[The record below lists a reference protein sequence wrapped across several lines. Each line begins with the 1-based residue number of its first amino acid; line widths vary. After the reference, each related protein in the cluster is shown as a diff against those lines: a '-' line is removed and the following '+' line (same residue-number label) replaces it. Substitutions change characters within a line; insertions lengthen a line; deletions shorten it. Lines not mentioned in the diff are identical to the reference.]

1 MLGGQSETL
10 FYIVKTDD
18 DKYSV
23 FNIVTDKIILN
34 DVTKKESES
43 FLERNNPN
51 HPTMTSSSQGFGSLG
66 ISLRNPIVSPTK
78 AYSSYD
84 PYVSTFSMSD
94 TYTYDTA
101 LDDLYN
107 TVMDYSF
114 DIPSWR
120 CEWSPPQVNQ
130 TNSEEKD
137 NVFNFTKKRRVDDF
151 FNRMKKNKDEDD
163 DKI

>member
-23 FNIVTDKIILN
+23 FNMVTDKIILN
-34 DVTKKESES
+34 DVTKAETKT
-43 FLERNNPN
+43 FLERNNPM
-51 HPTMTSSSQGFGSLG
+51 HPTLVFTNPGDTLG
-66 ISLRNPIVSPTK
+66 ISFGNPIIAPMKTNTGYNGYISP
-78 AYSSYD
+78 
-84 PYVSTFSMSD
+84 FSMSD
-94 TYTYDTA
+94 TYTYDTE
-101 LDDLYN
+101 LNDLYN

-120 CEWSPPQVNQ
+120 CEWSPPQSNQ
-130 TNSEEKD
+130 ANSEEKD
-137 NVFNFTKKRRVDDF
+137 SVVNFTKKRRVDDF
-151 FNRMKKNKDEDD
+151 ISRMKENKDEDD

>member
-23 FNIVTDKIILN
+23 FNMVTDKIILN
-34 DVTKKESES
+34 DVTKAEAKT
-43 FLERNNPN
+43 FLERNNPM
-51 HPTMTSSSQGFGSLG
+51 HPTLVFTNPGDTLG
-66 ISLRNPIVSPTK
+66 ISFGNPIIAPMKTNTGYISP
-78 AYSSYD
+78 
-84 PYVSTFSMSD
+84 FSMSD

-114 DIPSWR
+114 DAPSWR
-120 CEWSPPQVNQ
+120 CEWSPPQNNQ
-130 TNSEEKD
+130 ANSEEKD
-137 NVFNFTKKRRVDDF
+137 NVVNFTKKRRVDDF
-151 FNRMKKNKDEDD
+151 INRMKENKDEDD